1 MQFKYRQIIH
11 AIPQYW
17 KETIKH
23 FAGNLNNLYI
33 EDHHLINYNTNY
45 SLEKLYSRKLY
56 HMQLL
61 LKYEKPTCHDYHEK
75 KFDEYD
81 SNWKLTSRIPRIVTY
96 ETKIRI
102 FHYKLLNNRLYL
114 NKKPFHFGIIFQ
126 SKCSFCELHDETT
139 QHLFYECAYAQNLMN
154 QLRLYLSE
162 KVALSVLTTQSAIF
176 GLTDALDQNYLL
188 VNHLLPIFK
197 CNVYNLRF
205 NNTLSFPRV
214 KCVSLK

>member
-81 SNWKLTSRIPRIVTY
+81 SNWKLISRIPLIVTY

-102 FHYKLLNNRLYL
+102 IHYKLLNNTLYL
-114 NKKPFHFGIIFQ
+114 DKKPFHFGIISQ
-126 SKCSFCELHDETT
+126 SKCSFCELDDETT
-139 QHLFYECAYAQNLMN
+139 QHLFYNEPASIISFRKSCFINFNYTEC
-154 QLRLYLSE
+154 
-162 KVALSVLTTQSAIF
+162 
-176 GLTDALDQNYLL
+176 
-188 VNHLLPIFK
+188 HLWSYGRFRPELPFSK
-197 CNVYNLRF
+197 
-205 NNTLSFPRV
+205 SFA
-214 KCVSLK
+214 SNIQI